1 MDGQSSVKSSQYWEP
16 LFPFLDL
23 KAQFD
28 DIKNEVM
35 EAVSHVFEDQRF
47 ILGPEVELLE
57 NEIAALVGARAA
69 VGCASGSDALLLSL
83 KALGIGPGDE
93 VITTPFTFVATVGS
107 MARAGA
113 RPVLVDIRPDTFNL
127 DSNLIEAAISS
138 RTRAILPVHLFGLAA
153 DLDPILQLA
162 EAHRLA
168 VVEDAA
174 QAIGACYRGRHVGSL
189 GAAGCFSFYPSKNL
203 GGAGDG
209 GMVTTNDA
217 QVADQLRRLRDHGRR
232 QKHSH
237 GVSGHEVLGH
247 EVLGHEVLGMNSRLD
262 ALQAAILRVKLPHLA
277 DWTRRRREKAE
288 RYRAL
293 FDEFG
298 LVGKVKLPAAPP
310 GCFHV
315 YNQFTVRSS
324 ERDRLREF
332 LRARGIPTE
341 IYYPRPLHLQP
352 AFGYL
357 GYRAGEFPESEAA
370 SREVLSLPI
379 YPELK
384 GAHQAAVVRAI
395 ADFYG
400 TNRDL

>member
-35 EAVSHVFEDQRF
+35 EAVSRVFEDQRF

-113 RPVLVDIRPDTFNL
+113 RPVLIDIRPDTFNL

-217 QVADQLRRLRDHGRR
+217 QVADQLRRLRDHGRS
-232 QKHSH
+232 QKYS
-237 GVSGHEVLGH
+237 HEVLGH

-262 ALQAAILRVKLPHLA
+262 ALQAAILRVKLLHLA
-277 DWTRRRREKAE
+277 NWTRRRQEKAE

-293 FDEFG
+293 FDEAALDG
-298 LVGKVKLPAAPP
+298 NVKLPAAPP

-357 GYRAGEFPESEAA
+357 GYRAGEFPAAEAA

-384 GAHQAAVVRAI
+384 EEHQGAVVRAI

-400 TNRDL
+400 TSRGL

>member
-35 EAVSHVFEDQRF
+35 EAVSRVFEDQRF

-113 RPVLVDIRPDTFNL
+113 RPVLIDIRPDTFNL
-127 DSNLIEAAISS
+127 DPSLIEAAITS

-153 DLDPILQLA
+153 DLDPILEVA

-209 GMVTTNDA
+209 GMITTNDPSL
-217 QVADQLRRLRDHGRR
+217 ADQLRLLRDHGRR

-237 GVSGHEVLGH
+237 GVSGR

-262 ALQAAILRVKLPHLA
+262 ALQAAILRVKLPYLA

-293 FDEFG
+293 FDEFA
-298 LVGKVKLPAAPP
+298 LVRNVKLPAAPP
-310 GCFHV
+310 DCFHV
-315 YNQFTVRSS
+315 YSQFTVRSS
-324 ERDRLREF
+324 ERDHLREF
-332 LRARGIPTE
+332 LRARRIPTE

-357 GYRAGEFPESEAA
+357 GYRAGEFPEAEAA

-384 GAHQAAVVRAI
+384 EDHQVTVVRAL

-400 TNRDL
+400 TSGVSPTPL